1 MSTKKGGRFG
11 MKNIDSIFDF
21 YLKNKLSF
29 EKDEESK
36 KVFASMIALA
46 NYSKEKNFNLST
58 VIKMIIL
65 ENADIDKLTNQKEI
79 KNVLDEFHNLKTNES
94 IEAQKSLETAKKLN
108 PCGIE
113 EELEHIYGRLL
124 ISVGIDLESKIQLDF
139 TRLYEI
145 VIKITEKELQE
156 LKDSNLEGEI
166 ADTYNVYKVERNI
179 TGYPVLRCK
188 ESSEHL
194 WYECAEELDENLD
207 IDNTSVGY
215 GEQRQR
221 YFAITDGVGELYHPY
236 FTWHGFQYFAVSNN
250 CEVAE
255 VRVIHT
261 DMDVTSSTVED
272 KDWNIP

>member
-1 MSTKKGGRFG
+1 

-46 NYSKEKNFNLST
+46 NYLKEKNFNLST

-65 ENADIDKLTNQKEI
+65 ENTNVDKLTNQKEI

-108 PCGIE
+108 PYGIE

-145 VIKITEKELQE
+145 VIKITEKEL
-156 LKDSNLEGEI
+156 DSERETRI
-166 ADTYNVYKVERNI
+166 KYHYYNSY
-179 TGYPVLRCK
+179 
-188 ESSEHL
+188 
-194 WYECAEELDENLD
+194 
-207 IDNTSVGY
+207 
-215 GEQRQR
+215 
-221 YFAITDGVGELYHPY
+221 
-236 FTWHGFQYFAVSNN
+236 
-250 CEVAE
+250 
-255 VRVIHT
+255 
-261 DMDVTSSTVED
+261 DVTREYAYLISLLEEIISLKIKQIINQENENFEIKYEEQKRFYSNMPILNGILNKT
-272 KDWNIP
+272 KKL